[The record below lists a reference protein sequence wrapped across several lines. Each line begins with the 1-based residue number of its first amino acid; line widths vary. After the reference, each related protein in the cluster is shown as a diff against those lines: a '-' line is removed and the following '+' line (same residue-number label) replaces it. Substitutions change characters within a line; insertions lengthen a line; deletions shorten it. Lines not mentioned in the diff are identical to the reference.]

1 MSSIALQHWHLTHLV
16 WDLQNPLDLRSTL
29 WQVKDFV
36 SKEESQDLR
45 DAFKAKS
52 GQGAGGKKVVK
63 AKAVV
68 AGDQGDDDGGFED
81 DDGSQEEQPAK
92 KRVKM

>member
-1 MSSIALQHWHLTHLV
+1 M
-16 WDLQNPLDLRSTL
+16 QNPLDLRSTL

-63 AKAVV
+63 AKAVA
-68 AGDQGDDDGGFED
+68 AGDGEGDDDGGFED
-81 DDGSQEEQPAK
+81 DNGSQEEEEPAK
-92 KRVKM
+92 KRIKV